1 MGTCKVELN
10 FKTNFHFE
18 TRLLITNGSIL
29 PNLFLN
35 PTCKYT
41 THLQNTWVL
50 QFLCCHQKMT
60 ELFLKECY
68 KIENFKQSYLDKIYY
83 TDSPH

>member
-1 MGTCKVELN
+1 
-10 FKTNFHFE
+10 
-18 TRLLITNGSIL
+18 
-29 PNLFLN
+29 
-35 PTCKYT
+35 
-41 THLQNTWVL
+41 
-50 QFLCCHQKMT
+50 MT